1 MLSAAARGTIG
12 DMEQA
17 KLGHEDIQAQL
28 IAEAL
33 LAAEVGFIVWDED
46 RRYIAAN
53 DAACRM
59 LGTTRDDLLG
69 RTVGDRTSGGA
80 AVVDEAVRKQQL
92 TGTLT
97 AEKFD
102 GSGPVAL
109 NYTTFVT
116 RTAGM
121 PFMASVIWPAD

>member
-1 MLSAAARGTIG
+1 VNDANLANA
-12 DMEQA
+12 E
-17 KLGHEDIQAQL
+17 IQAQL

-53 DAACRM
+53 EAACRM
-59 LGTTRDDLLG
+59 LGTTLEDLLG
-69 RTVGDRTSGGA
+69 RRVGDRTAGGD
-80 AVVDEAVRKQQL
+80 AVVDEAVRTQQL
-92 TGTLT
+92 SGRLT
-97 AEKFD
+97 AERFD
-102 GSGPVAL
+102 GSGPIEL

-121 PFMASVIWPAD
+121 PFMASVIWPADA